1 MASRSSAFGTLSAAL
16 LIAISAA
23 SPAIAQDTPE
33 DPVTQDTVTEGQA
46 QQPTELETVTVL
58 APRVTYR
65 TTRAGDSVLPTTLEI
80 AEKTATVN
88 YGDLDLTRTA
98 DLYTLEERVAEAA
111 ARICEQLADQF
122 PDGTPSTPDCT
133 RRATDDAMTRV
144 RMTARQAFGR
154 P

>member
-1 MASRSSAFGTLSAAL
+1 MASRSSAFGILSAAL

-23 SPAIAQDTPE
+23 SPALAQDAAVP
-33 DPVTQDTVTEGQA
+33 DPAAQQPAA
-46 QQPTELETVTVL
+46 QQPTELATVTVM

-65 TTRAGDSVLPTTLEI
+65 TTRAGDSALPTTLEI
-80 AEKTATVN
+80 AEETARVD

-111 ARICEQLADQF
+111 ARICEQLAEQF
-122 PDGTPSTPDCT
+122 PNGTPSTPDCT

-144 RMTARQAFGR
+144 RMTARQAIE
-154 P
+154 